1 MDFSLLDFS
10 LVDTM
15 KFGISIFSVLN
26 PLGAIPVFL
35 TLTKN
40 NSDLEIK
47 KISTTCALTI
57 FITITV
63 GLIFGA
69 RILQFFGISI
79 ASFRIGGGI
88 LLATMA
94 FNMLNAKQHNSKI
107 SQDEIEAKSDVEEI
121 GIVPLAIPL
130 IAGPGS
136 ISTSIIAA
144 EKYHSV
150 AQYGASIVVVIVVSI
165 SIKYIL
171 RSART
176 IGARMGTVGLN
187 VMTRIMGLI
196 LMALAIEFISAGLKQ
211 IFPFIAQS
219 SF

>member
-1 MDFSLLDFS
+1 MDFSLS
-10 LVDTM
+10 DTL

-40 NSDLEIK
+40 NSDQEIK
-47 KISTTCALTI
+47 KISTTCGLTI

-63 GLIFGA
+63 GLLFGGQ
-69 RILQFFGISI
+69 ILNFFGISI

-88 LLATMA
+88 LIGTMA
-94 FNMLNAKQHNSKI
+94 LNMLSAKQHTSKI
-107 SQDEIEAKSDVEEI
+107 NQDEIEAKSDVDEV

-144 EKYHSV
+144 EKFNSFS
-150 AQYGASIVVVIVVSI
+150 QYAASIVIVILISL

-176 IGARMGTVGLN
+176 IGAKMGTIGLN

-196 LMALAIEFISAGLKQ
+196 LMALAIEFISGGIKQ
-211 IFPFIAQS
+211 IFPFLSQAH
-219 SF
+219 F

>member
-1 MDFSLLDFS
+1 MDFSLSETL
-10 LVDTM
+10 

-26 PLGAIPVFL
+26 PLGALPVFL

-40 NSDLEIK
+40 NSDQEIK

-57 FITITV
+57 LITLSI
-63 GLIFGA
+63 GMLFGA
-69 RILQFFGISI
+69 KILNFFGITI

-88 LLATMA
+88 LIGTMA
-94 FNMLNAKQHNSKI
+94 FNMLSAKRSESRIN
-107 SQDEIEAKSDVEEI
+107 QDEIDAKANVEEV

-130 IAGPGS
+130 LAGPGS

-144 EKYHSV
+144 EKFETV
-150 AQYGASIVVVIVVSI
+150 TQFIASIVMVIIVSL

-176 IGARMGTVGLN
+176 IGTRMGTVGLN

-196 LMALAIEFISAGLKQ
+196 LMALAVEYISAGIKQ
-211 IFPFIAQS
+211 IF
-219 SF
+219 

>member
-1 MDFSLLDFS
+1 MDYSLS
-10 LVDTM
+10 DTL

-47 KISTTCALTI
+47 KISTTCAFTI
-57 FITITV
+57 FITITI
-63 GLIFGA
+63 GLLFGGQ
-69 RILQFFGISI
+69 ILHFFGISI

-94 FNMLNAKQHNSKI
+94 FNMLSAKQHNLKI
-107 SQDEIEAKSDVEEI
+107 NQDEIEAKSDVDEV

-136 ISTSIIAA
+136 ISTSIIAS
-144 EKYHSV
+144 EKFNSF
-150 AQYGASIVVVIVVSI
+150 AQYAACIIVVVIISF

-171 RSART
+171 RSSRT
-176 IGARMGTVGLN
+176 IGVKMGTVGLN

-196 LMALAIEFISAGLKQ
+196 LMALAIEFISGGVKQ
-211 IFPFIAQS
+211 IFPFLAQGQ
-219 SF
+219 F